1 MLGIIESILS
11 IACSVVVVGC
21 TLYQLKT
28 NSKNQGGYVPVAGVC
43 TTTYHIP
50 YNPTY
55 SRVGQ
60 GCGASCVATT
70 IPALTVARIPAR
82 HEGRATPTT
91 LIVVVIVE

>member
-60 GCGASCVATT
+60 GCGASCVAT
-70 IPALTVARIPAR
+70 IPAR

>member
-1 MLGIIESILS
+1 MLEIIASILS

-21 TLYQLKT
+21 TLYQMKT
-28 NSKNQGGYVPVAGVC
+28 NGKNQGGYVPVAGVC

-50 YNPTY
+50 YNPAY

-60 GCGASCVATT
+60 GCGAGCVATV
-70 IPALTVARIPAR
+70 PALTVARTPAR
-82 HEGRATPTT
+82 HEGRAIPTT